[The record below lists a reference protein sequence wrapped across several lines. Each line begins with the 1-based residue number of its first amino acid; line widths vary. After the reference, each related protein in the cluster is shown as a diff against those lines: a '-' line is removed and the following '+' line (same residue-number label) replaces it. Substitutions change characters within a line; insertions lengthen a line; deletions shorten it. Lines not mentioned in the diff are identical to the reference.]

1 MQSLSDIHEAAR
13 TLRSKRERLN
23 MSRAQ
28 LAELTGVSESAI
40 KSWELRGERKT
51 RWGQLPKLLAF
62 LEQHEQD
69 IVVSQSKQTA
79 SEAVVHIDD
88 DMQAVIVVLR
98 RLPPAERRR
107 VVDETLARA
116 VEVRRRLN
124 ANGYDP
130 HVANGE

>member
-1 MQSLSDIHEAAR
+1 MQSLTDIHEAAR

-69 IVVSQSKQTA
+69 IASQQTAA

-98 RLPPAERRR
+98 RLPPAERQR

>member
-1 MQSLSDIHEAAR
+1 MQSLTDIHEAAR

-69 IVVSQSKQTA
+69 IASQQAAA

-98 RLPPAERRR
+98 RLPPAERQR